1 MSRTERSSPLRWE
14 LTAPSARQSR
24 RLLRRVR
31 RSLHALR
38 TMAPRAARNAASVG
52 TFPEWTRLRA
62 VSVLVARSRR
72 IVRPAQERAWRAAQQ
87 EQERAQ
93 RAAARAHGRDQRE
106 ARRAYQHGREA
117 DAAAR
122 RSELEAQAGE
132 LSCLLQNVLAA
143 PPFRLEQLAQEV
155 TVPPFNPGPLA
166 VPVVPPRS
174 SPAEGRPRSAAR
186 GTTSSSTSANCRA
199 LRCRF
204 PVTDTPGRFG
214 YNRGMASSASTDG
227 KA

>member
-1 MSRTERSSPLRWE
+1 
-14 LTAPSARQSR
+14 
-24 RLLRRVR
+24 
-31 RSLHALR
+31 
-38 TMAPRAARNAASVG
+38 MAPRAARSAASVG

-93 RAAARAHGRDQRE
+93 RAAVRAHGRDQRE

-186 GTTSSSTSANCRA
+186 GDNLEFDIGELQGSPLPVSRYRYAWA
-199 LRCRF
+199 LWLQSRHGIVGKHRWES
-204 PVTDTPGRFG
+204 VTR
-214 YNRGMASSASTDG
+214 
-227 KA
+227 